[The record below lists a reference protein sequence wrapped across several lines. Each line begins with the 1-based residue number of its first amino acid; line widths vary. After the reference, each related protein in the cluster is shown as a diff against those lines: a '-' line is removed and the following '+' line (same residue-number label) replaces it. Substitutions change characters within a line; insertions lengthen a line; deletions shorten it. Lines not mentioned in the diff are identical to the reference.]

1 MVGDFL
7 SKHKF
12 FVMQQRLK
20 GQAAL
25 ITGASSGIGQA
36 IAIGMAKEGAAVGI
50 NYASSSD
57 GAEETLRQVEEQGGE
72 GIIIQADV
80 SDQDSVQQMFDQFLE
95 RFGTIDVLVANA
107 GIQKDA
113 DFLEMSY
120 EDWQKVISINLGGQ
134 FLCAQLAAREFVRRG
149 VVEQRS
155 KAAGKIICMSSVHD
169 GIPWAGHINY
179 ASAKGGI
186 IMLMKT
192 MAQELASHKIRV
204 NALSPGAIKTRIN
217 EDVWKNEEQKKELM
231 KLIPYQR
238 LGEPEDIADAAVWLA
253 SDESDYVHGHTLYA
267 DGGMMLYP
275 GFIGN
280 G

>member
-1 MVGDFL
+1 
-7 SKHKF
+7 
-12 FVMQQRLK
+12 MQKLK

-25 ITGASSGIGQA
+25 ITGGSSGIGRA
-36 IAIGMAKEGAAVGI
+36 IAIEMAKEGATVGI
-50 NYASSSD
+50 NYASSSE
-57 GAEETLRQVEEQGGE
+57 GAEETLQQVEEQGSE
-72 GIIIQADV
+72 GIILQADV
-80 SDQDSVQQMFDQFLE
+80 SNPDDVQKMFDQFMKS
-95 RFGTIDVLVANA
+95 FGNIDILVSNA

-113 DFLEMSY
+113 GFLEMSY
-120 EDWQKVISINLGGQ
+120 EDWQQVISVNLSGQ
-134 FLCAQLAAREFVRRG
+134 FLCAQLAAREFVKQG
-149 VVEQRS
+149 VDEKRS

-169 GIPWAGHINY
+169 SIPWTGHINY
-179 ASAKGGI
+179 AAAKGGI

-192 MAQELASHKIRV
+192 MAQELAAHKIRV
-204 NALSPGAIKTRIN
+204 NGLSPGAIKTPIN
-217 EDVWKNEEQKKELM
+217 EEVWKDEEERTELL

-238 LGEPEDIADAAVWLA
+238 LGTPEDIAGAAVWLA

>member
-1 MVGDFL
+1 
-7 SKHKF
+7 
-12 FVMQQRLK
+12 MQQRLK
-20 GQAAL
+20 GQSAL

-57 GAEETLRQVEEQGGE
+57 GAEETLKEVEKQGGE
-72 GIIIQADV
+72 GIIIRADV
-80 SDQDSVQQMFDQFLE
+80 SDPDSVQQMFDQFLE
-95 RFGTIDVLVANA
+95 RFGTIDILVANA

-120 EDWQKVISINLGGQ
+120 EDWQKVISINLNGQ
-134 FLCAQLAAREFVRRG
+134 FLCAQSAAREFVKRG
-149 VVEQRS
+149 VDEKRS

-169 GIPWAGHINY
+169 AIPWAGHVNY
-179 ASAKGGI
+179 ATAKGGI

-192 MAQELASHKIRV
+192 MAQELAQYKIRV

-217 EDVWKNEEQKKELM
+217 EDVWKDEEQKKELI

-253 SDESDYVHGHTLYA
+253 SDESDYVHGHTLYS

-275 GFIGN
+275 GFFGN

>member
-1 MVGDFL
+1 M
-7 SKHKF
+7 
-12 FVMQQRLK
+12 QRLK

-50 NYASSSD
+50 NYSSSSD
-57 GAEETLRQVEEQGGE
+57 GAEETLKQVEEQGGE

-80 SDQDSVQQMFDQFLE
+80 SDPDSVQQMFDKFLE
-95 RFGTIDVLVANA
+95 RFKTIDILVANA

-113 DFLEMSY
+113 PFLEMSY
-120 EDWQKVISINLGGQ
+120 DDWQKVISINLSGQ

-149 VVEQRS
+149 VVKERS

-169 GIPWAGHINY
+169 AIPWAGHVNY
-179 ASAKGGI
+179 ATAKGGVT
-186 IMLMKT
+186 MLMKT
-192 MAQELASHKIRV
+192 MAQELAVHKIRV

-217 EDVWKNEEQKKELM
+217 EDVWKDEEQKKDLS
-231 KLIPYQR
+231 KLIPYKR

-253 SDESDYVHGHTLYA
+253 SDESDYVQGHTLYS

>member
-1 MVGDFL
+1 M
-7 SKHKF
+7 
-12 FVMQQRLK
+12 QRLK
-20 GQAAL
+20 GQKAL

-57 GAEETLRQVEEQGGE
+57 GAKETLKQVEAQGGE

-80 SDQDSVQQMFDQFLE
+80 SDPDSVQQMFDQFLE
-95 RFGTIDVLVANA
+95 RFATIDILVANA

-113 DFLEMSY
+113 PFLKMSY
-120 EDWQKVISINLGGQ
+120 DDWQKVISINLGGQ
-134 FLCAQLAAREFVRRG
+134 FLCAQLAAREFVRQG
-149 VVEQRS
+149 VVEGRS

-169 GIPWAGHINY
+169 AIPWAGHINY
-179 ASAKGGI
+179 ASAKGGA

-192 MAQELASHKIRV
+192 MAQELAAHKIRV
-204 NALSPGAIKTRIN
+204 NGLSPGAIKTRIN
-217 EDVWKNEEQKKELM
+217 EEVWKDEEQKKELM

-253 SDESDYVHGHTLYA
+253 SDESDYVHGHTLYV

-275 GFIGN
+275 GFMGN